1 MIESIK
7 CSNFQSLRDLDLELG
22 KFTVI
27 VGASSSGKSALT
39 RAIKSIASNDLG
51 TDKITQGAKHCAVSV
66 KTDLGTVTIERDL
79 GGSSA
84 YKITKIGS
92 EESRFARLNRQVPTE
107 VTEVLGIAPSTKE
120 LESINFAGQHDA
132 PYLLKESSSNVAR
145 ILGELT
151 NVSTIF
157 SAVREANKR
166 AKNASSLLNLRKKD
180 LDDVVTQIA
189 DYAEIGT
196 QAKQISALEDL
207 HAECATIQTQANLLE
222 DLLDRA
228 VMASQAL
235 SRIREIPE
243 LPNTTDLLKA
253 QTELNDFKNVLR
265 EVAAASKIIAH
276 QQSSLTEAESAILQ
290 AEDELHKTLVAAGQ
304 CPLCNQE
311 VKND

>member
-51 TDKITQGAKHCAVSV
+51 TDKITQGTRHSAISV

-84 YKITKIGS
+84 YKITKVGS

-180 LDDVVTQIA
+180 LDGVITQISE
-189 DYAEIGT
+189 YAKIGE
-196 QAKQISALEDL
+196 QAKQVSSLEELYAD
-207 HAECATIQTQANLLE
+207 CATLQAQADLLE

-235 SRIREIPE
+235 SRIKEIPD
-243 LPNTTDLLKA
+243 LPDT
-253 QTELNDFKNVLR
+253 TELLNSQQTLNAFKATLR
-265 EVAAASKIIAH
+265 EVASAKKIISDQRASFT
-276 QQSSLTEAESAILQ
+276 QAQSAILQ
-290 AEDELHKTLVAAGQ
+290 AEDELHQTLVAAGQ

-311 VKND
+311 VTND